1 MEVGSNPLP
10 TPKVIALS
18 QTFNGE
24 GAAYRAVDGQIYAFN
39 GVGPV
44 GFMRAGAGSKKGKK
58 KKSKKGK
65 HTKTQESLND
75 GASGNLY
82 SIDPS
87 DGTILSVKRTF

>member
-39 GVGPV
+39 GVGSV
-44 GFMRAGAGSKKGKK
+44 GFMRAGGWK
-58 KKSKKGK
+58 
-65 HTKTQESLND
+65 
-75 GASGNLY
+75 
-82 SIDPS
+82 
-87 DGTILSVKRTF
+87 